1 MKNEELTAE
10 QKRLDKEI
18 IRLSKITKRKL
29 KLIKSNYSYQFVK
42 LKNEEK

>member
-1 MKNEELTAE
+1 MNKELTAK

-29 KLIKSNYSYQFVK
+29 KLINSTDSYHFIKFDQK
-42 LKNEEK
+42 